1 MKQNAKEEV
10 EYKALG
16 FDIEL
21 KEEGESKDGLLGSF
35 KAIAS
40 TFKNVDVF
48 GDVIQEGAFDNALA
62 KADHTGKMPK
72 LFKQHSSRDIPGII
86 KSMKVDKQGLKIQGN
101 FIDTTL
107 GRDTRVEVK
116 TKAIGDMSIGFITKD
131 FEDTEGKG
139 KVKRIIKDID
149 LIEVSF
155 VTFPAND
162 KANVISAKG
171 APQTEREIE
180 YLLRQWG
187 FSQTEAKRFILGGFK
202 SSRVSQRDVEE
213 PISSETLGLCELKL
227 QVMIQQIRNNNTK
240 MLKEII

>member
-1 MKQNAKEEV
+1 MKQNTKEEV
-10 EYKALG
+10 EYRALG

-21 KEEGESKDGLLGSF
+21 KEDGESKEGLLGSF

-107 GRDTRVEVK
+107 GRDTRVEVR
-116 TKAIGDMSIGFITKD
+116 TGAIADMSIGFIDKD
-131 FEDTEGKG
+131 SEEPEKG
-139 KVKRIIKDID
+139 KAKRIIKDID

-171 APQTEREIE
+171 APQTERDIE
-180 YLLRQWG
+180 RLLRQWG

-202 SSRVSQRDVEE
+202 SIKVAQRDVEE
-213 PISSETLGLCELKL
+213 PISSETLGLCDLKI
-227 QVMIQQIRNNNTK
+227 QVMIQQMKNNN
-240 MLKEII
+240 MNFLKEVI

>member
-1 MKQNAKEEV
+1 MKQNTKEEV

-40 TFKNVDVF
+40 TFKNIDVF

-62 KADHTGKMPK
+62 KAEKTDKMPK
-72 LFKQHSSRDIPGII
+72 LFKQHFSSDIPGII

-131 FEDTEGKG
+131 FDEPEGGG
-139 KVKRIIKDID
+139 KVRRIIKDVD

-155 VTFPAND
+155 VTFPANP

-171 APQTEREIE
+171 SPQNERDMEK
-180 YLLRQWG
+180 LLRQMG
-187 FSQTEAKRFILGGFK
+187 FSQTEAKRFIVEGFK
-202 SSRVSQRDVEE
+202 SKQVNQRDVEE
-213 PISSETLGLCELKL
+213 PVDSETLSLWSLKL
-227 QVMIQQIRNNNTK
+227 SRLNEEMKI
-240 MLKEII
+240 